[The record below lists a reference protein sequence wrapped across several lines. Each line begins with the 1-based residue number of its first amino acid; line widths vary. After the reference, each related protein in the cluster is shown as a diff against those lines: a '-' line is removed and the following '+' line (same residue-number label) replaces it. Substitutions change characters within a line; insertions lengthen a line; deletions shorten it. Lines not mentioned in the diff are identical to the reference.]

1 MGLDVWRPKR
11 EDIMKPFL
19 VFLMAIMT
27 SEAMSLGGNKDE
39 SEQNTEAGEDDSA
52 DWMQYLNANRFDP
65 SDPKSLFGAVY
76 GKRFDP
82 SDPKS
87 LFSSVYSNYR
97 SKRFDPSDPRS
108 LFSALY
114 SNYRSKRQPDPRSLF
129 SAVYGNYNGGYK
141 KRYDPVGDLYSSY
154 KRAYKPNDP
163 RSLFRAVYGYRK

>member
-52 DWMQYLNANRFDP
+52 DWMQYLNANRFDKRFDP

-82 SDPKS
+82 SDP
-87 LFSSVYSNYR
+87 
-97 SKRFDPSDPRS
+97 RS
-108 LFSALY
+108 LFSAVY

>member
-19 VFLMAIMT
+19 VFLMAFMAITT

-39 SEQNTEAGEDDSA
+39 SEQNTEAGEEDSA
-52 DWMQYLNANRFDP
+52 DWMQYLNANRFEKRFDP

-87 LFSSVYSNYR
+87 LFSSV
-97 SKRFDPSDPRS
+97 
-108 LFSALY
+108 Y

>member
-1 MGLDVWRPKR
+1 MG
-11 EDIMKPFL
+11 FL
-19 VFLMAIMT
+19 VFLMAFMAITT

-39 SEQNTEAGEDDSA
+39 SEQNSEAGEEDSA
-52 DWMQYLNANRFDP
+52 DWMQYLNANRFE
-65 SDPKSLFGAVY
+65 
-76 GKRFDP
+76 KRFYP

-108 LFSALY
+108 LFSAVY
-114 SNYRSKRQPDPRSLF
+114 S
-129 SAVYGNYNGGYK
+129 NYNGGYK
-141 KRYDPVGDLYSSY
+141 KRYDPVGDLY

>member
-19 VFLMAIMT
+19 VFLMAFMAITT

-39 SEQNTEAGEDDSA
+39 SEQNTEAGEEDSA
-52 DWMQYLNANRFDP
+52 DWMQYLNANRFEKRFDP

-87 LFSSVYSNYR
+87 LFSSVYSNYW
-97 SKRFDPSDPRS
+97 SKRFDPS
-108 LFSALY
+108 
-114 SNYRSKRQPDPRSLF
+114 DPRSLF